1 MTIKSA
7 DLFIFDLDGTI
18 VDSSKTV
25 LKILNLIRRELKIE
39 EIQYKDALPVLSHGG
54 IEMISKVIGS
64 NFNADYYLDYF
75 RSIYTQDNLESD
87 KIFDGA
93 VDFINQLIKKNKKI
107 ALCSNK
113 PRDLIYK
120 VLHHHKLHNSFQ
132 IIIAGSDVKNKKP
145 NPEGIDKIIVQSFA
159 EKEKTLMIGDSV
171 VDQDAAFN
179 AKIKFIFFEGGYDDG
194 VDKTKI
200 SLKFNNYRDLL
211 RELE

>member
-1 MTIKSA
+1 MTIQSA

-39 EIQYKDALPVLSHGG
+39 EIQYKDALPVLSYGG
-54 IEMISKVIGS
+54 IEMISKVIGN

-113 PRDLIYK
+113 PRDLIDK
-120 VLHHHKLHNSFQ
+120 VLYHHKLHNSFQ
-132 IIIAGSDVKNKKP
+132 IIISGSDVKNKKP
-145 NPEGIDKIIVQSFA
+145 NPEGIDKIIEQSLA

-179 AKIKFIFFEGGYDDG
+179 AGIRFVFFEGGYDDG

-200 SLKFNNYRDLL
+200 SMKFNNYRDLL
-211 RELE
+211 RKLE

>member
-1 MTIKSA
+1 MIIKSA

-25 LKILNLIRRELKIE
+25 LKILNLIQRELKIE
-39 EIQYKDALPVLSHGG
+39 EIQYKDALPVLSQGG
-54 IEMISKVIGS
+54 VEMISKVIG
-64 NFNADYYLDYF
+64 NNLNADYYLDYF
-75 RSIYTQDNLESD
+75 RSIYSQDNLESD

-93 VDFINQLIKKNKKI
+93 VDFIHQLIKKNKKI

-113 PRDLIYK
+113 PRDLIEK

-145 NPEGIDKIIVQSFA
+145 NPEGIYKIMQQTLT
-159 EKEKTLMIGDSV
+159 EKEKTLMIGDSLA
-171 VDQDAAFN
+171 DQDAAYN
-179 AKIKFIFFEGGYDDG
+179 AKIRFIFFEGGYDDG
-194 VDKTKI
+194 VDKKKV

-211 RELE
+211 RKLE